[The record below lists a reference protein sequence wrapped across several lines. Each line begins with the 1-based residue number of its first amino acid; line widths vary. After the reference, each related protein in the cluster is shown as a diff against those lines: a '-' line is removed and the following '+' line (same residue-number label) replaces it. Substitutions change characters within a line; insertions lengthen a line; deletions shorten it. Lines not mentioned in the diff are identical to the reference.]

1 MNEVREQKTENQ
13 VGESESLVKKVY
25 QPLETKV
32 VEVKVE
38 KGYATSES
46 SPVQAPQWGNGS
58 W

>member
-1 MNEVREQKTENQ
+1 MNEVKEQKTENP
-13 VGESESLVKKVY
+13 VGNNESSVKETY

-38 KGYATSES
+38 KGYATSDA